1 MPTVAAK
8 SAASNASV
16 FALLLRH
23 PLARPVVS
31 SNPLVVVAAV
41 LVVPFSR
48 SLIDAELAGSL
59 IIIITLVVV
68 VVVVVVAR

>member
-23 PLARPVVS
+23 PLRPAFS
-31 SNPLVVVAAV
+31 SNPLVAVAAAIV

-59 IIIITLVVV
+59 IIIIITLVV
-68 VVVVVVAR
+68 AR

>member
-16 FALLLRH
+16 FAPLLRH
-23 PLARPVVS
+23 PLRLAFS
-31 SNPLVVVAAV
+31 SNPLVAVAAAIV

-59 IIIITLVVV
+59 IIIIITLVV
-68 VVVVVVAR
+68 AR

>member
-31 SNPLVVVAAV
+31 SNPLVVAAV

-68 VVVVVVAR
+68 VVVVVAR